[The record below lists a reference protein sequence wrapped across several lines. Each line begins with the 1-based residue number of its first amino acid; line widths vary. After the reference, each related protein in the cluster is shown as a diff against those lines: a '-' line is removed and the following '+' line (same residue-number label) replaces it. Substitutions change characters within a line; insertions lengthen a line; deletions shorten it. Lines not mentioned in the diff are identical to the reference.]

1 MIPIQS
7 SIYAFRGFLLLLPLS
22 CFMQAS
28 AALVYS
34 QNFNAATPGTTGTGL
49 GDGSNIIVTNT
60 PGAASVQEWG
70 SLKALQMTKEGIGG
84 TGSNFFLP
92 DLNPGGAVTS
102 FSVSFDLL
110 FQSTDTTY
118 ADGISFNFGQLN
130 STTQTYG
137 SEFGMYNTNFTGDV
151 LSVGWVNYWAGSKRI
166 DVFQNG
172 ATVSSNTTYPPFTTV
187 QSSIPGPTVPV
198 TVSWDK
204 GSGLSLT
211 YGGNNV
217 FTNLATPGFTPA
229 AGYKFAFAART
240 GADTQDTFIDNIQV
254 NTVPEPA
261 ATLLGALGFLGLLRR
276 RR

>member
-1 MIPIQS
+1 MIPNPS
-7 SIYAFRGFLLLLPLS
+7 SIFAFRGFLLLLPLS
-22 CFMQAS
+22 CIMQAS
-28 AALVYS
+28 AGLVYS
-34 QNFNAATPGTTGTGL
+34 QNFNAFTEGTTGTGL
-49 GDGSNIIVTNT
+49 GDGSNIVTSS
-60 PGAASVQEWG
+60 PGAGTVQEWG
-70 SLKALQMTKEGIGG
+70 SLKALQLTKEGIGG
-84 TGSNFFLP
+84 TASNFFLP

-110 FQSTDTTY
+110 FQSTDESY

-137 SEFGMYNTNFTGDV
+137 SEFGMFNPDFTGDV

-166 DVFQNG
+166 EVFQNG
-172 ATVSSNTTYPPFTTV
+172 ATVGSNTTYPPLTSV

-198 TVSWDK
+198 ALSWDQV
-204 GSGLSLT
+204 SGLSLT

-240 GADTQDTFIDNIQV
+240 GADTQDAFIDNIQIS
-254 NTVPEPA
+254 TVPEPA
-261 ATLLGALGFLGLLRR
+261 ALLLSALGCLGLLLRR